1 MPCDIQANL
10 NAQRRRAVDESLA
23 RLKRALAANT
33 VKVVIDRATGA
44 LAFNGL
50 WRRDGVADV
59 CAYRALAAA
68 GSIELRQAVAR
79 AEALAGRAVNPQ
91 AVAQG
96 THSHDGGSSWHA
108 GH

>member
-1 MPCDIQANL
+1 MPCNTQANL
-10 NAQRRRAVDESLA
+10 TAQRKRAVDESLA
-23 RLKRALAANT
+23 RLRRALAANT

-44 LAFNGL
+44 MAFNGL

-68 GSIELRQAVAR
+68 GSSELRQAVAR
-79 AEALAGRAVNPQ
+79 AEALAGRSLNPQ

-96 THSHDGGSSWHA
+96 THSHDGGANWHA